1 MRRRA
6 GLVVLIIVW
15 LLLVVQHVR
24 VQQQDN
30 GWLLNVYESTLD
42 VKGFA
47 ADQWV
52 RAMRLGSQ
60 CQALQVPREQ
70 TPESL
75 LQAIYGYSPPD
86 SSSARVLWLGVFQ
99 GWSVAELEFDLLSP
113 AVIVLKQDQQGWHI
127 PLTGIWSGHTHP
139 WRASPLI
146 RDFLSTRNPDVPK
159 QLLHC
164 WQARHPIWTQY

>member
-6 GLVVLIIVW
+6 GLVVLMIVW

-52 RAMRLGSQ
+52 RALRLGSQ
-60 CQALQVPREQ
+60 CQALQVPHEQ
-70 TPESL
+70 TPEAL
-75 LQAIYGYSPPD
+75 IQAIYGYSPPD

-113 AVIVLKQDQQGWHI
+113 AVIVLKQDEQGWHI